1 LAEKNILIHGIC
13 LIEWGE
19 KIEEFL
25 PKEYIKISFEKDNS
39 NDNVRVLNFEP
50 IGEKYINLLNEVFK
64 N

>member
-1 LAEKNILIHGIC
+1 MIHGIC

-19 KIEEFL
+19 KIKEFL
-25 PKEYIKISFEKDNS
+25 PKEYIKISFEKDNI
-39 NDNVRVLNFEP
+39 NDTIRVLTFEP